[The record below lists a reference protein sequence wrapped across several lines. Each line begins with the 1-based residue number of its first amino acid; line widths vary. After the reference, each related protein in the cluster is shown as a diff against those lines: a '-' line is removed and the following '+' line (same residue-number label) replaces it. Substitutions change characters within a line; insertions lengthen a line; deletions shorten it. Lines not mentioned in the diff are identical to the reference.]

1 MTPDLETWGS
11 EPFAP
16 ESSAP
21 DQVASVQLVVIVA
34 AEAVVA
40 AIAAGLF
47 QAANSPALVAGLKL
61 GLPVTVRGAEAVTVF
76 LDLFAS
82 VAPGYPVLERSAA
95 VVAVVVVAVVVA
107 EDIEAKVKKT
117 SVIKN

>member
-1 MTPDLETWGS
+1 MYRVFDYT
-11 EPFAP
+11 
-16 ESSAP
+16 P

-95 VVAVVVVAVVVA
+95 VVAVVVVAVVVVVVVVVVA
-107 EDIEAKVKKT
+107 AAATIQKK
-117 SVIKN
+117 SRAISLN

>member
-1 MTPDLETWGS
+1 MCRVFDYT
-11 EPFAP
+11 
-16 ESSAP
+16 P

-107 EDIEAKVKKT
+107 VVVVVAAATIQKK
-117 SVIKN
+117 SRAISLN

>member
-1 MTPDLETWGS
+1 M
-11 EPFAP
+11 
-16 ESSAP
+16 
-21 DQVASVQLVVIVA
+21 ASVQLVVIVA

-47 QAANSPALVAGLKL
+47 QAANSLALVAGLKL

-82 VAPGYPVLERSAA
+82 VAPGCPVLERSAA
-95 VVAVVVVAVVVA
+95 AVAVVVVAAVVVVVVVA
-107 EDIEAKVKKT
+107 VAAATIQKK
-117 SVIKN
+117 SRAISLN